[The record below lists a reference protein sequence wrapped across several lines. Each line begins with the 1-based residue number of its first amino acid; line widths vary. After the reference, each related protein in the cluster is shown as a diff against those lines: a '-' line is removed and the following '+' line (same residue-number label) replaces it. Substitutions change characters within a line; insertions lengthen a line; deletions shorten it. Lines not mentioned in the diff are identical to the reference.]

1 MGNPRGKNFQQ
12 KEKENPQNLAV
23 LRIFLGGDYWTRT
36 SDLLR
41 VKKYGDF
48 GAGICKRPS
57 ACAAVV
63 SKAANC

>member
-48 GAGICKRPS
+48 GAGNCDCPT
-57 ACAAVV
+57 AWAAAV
-63 SKAANC
+63 SLAANC